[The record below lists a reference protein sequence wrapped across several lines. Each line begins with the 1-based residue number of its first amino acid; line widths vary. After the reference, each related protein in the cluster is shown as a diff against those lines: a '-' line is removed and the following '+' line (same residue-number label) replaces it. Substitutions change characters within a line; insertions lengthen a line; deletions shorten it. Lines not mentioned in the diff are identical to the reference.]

1 MKLGEYIKSE
11 RKAKKITQRELASK
25 IGVDFLYI
33 SKIESGE
40 TKTPSDGILEKIS
53 KILDLD
59 AEVLMLL
66 SNRLPDEIREK
77 IETNPKAMEVMKLLS
92 KKQITESQW
101 DEVFKILNCA

>member
-25 IGVDFLYI
+25 IGVDFSYI